1 MKKCFKQFAAIA
13 LASTLVLSAHAQTGP
28 TIRIIAG
35 YAPGG
40 NVDILARTFA
50 RSLSES
56 LGRTVI
62 VENKPGGGGQVA
74 AEMLKAAAPDGN
86 TLMMAPDAAT
96 PRDQLRTQ
104 QDFVDEHCTP
114 PVR

>member
-1 MKKCFKQFAAIA
+1 MKKWFKQIAAVA
-13 LASTLVLSAHAQTGP
+13 MASTLMLGVQAQTGP

-50 RSLSES
+50 RTLSES
-56 LGRTVI
+56 MGRTVI

-74 AEMLKAAAPDGN
+74 AEMLKAQRP
-86 TLMMAPDAAT
+86 TET
-96 PRDQLRTQ
+96 RS
-104 QDFVDEHCTP
+104 
-114 PVR
+114 